1 MPFFGGGGGAAP
13 ADMVGAT
20 SSVAG
25 TAGLV
30 PAPAA
35 GDQNRCLTGAATF
48 LPNLILPEGDYPSG
62 CFISPT
68 LAYNPAASTLEPSDG
83 RIVFHSFFLPKA
95 VTIAGIQIRNS
106 STGTAIV
113 RLGLYSMDM
122 TTGKPS
128 SLLSDAG
135 TVDCSAT
142 SSEKTATISGGYAAT
157 SGWIFAAFAYS
168 KTGGKTAVN
177 FFGRFGTSDN
187 FFNGIVFGKSR
198 INDASAADFED
209 QTYSGGSLPS
219 SLTLTRSNGGSTRP
233 LINLSI

>member
-1 MPFFGGGGGAAP
+1 MGFFGGGGAAP
-13 ADMVGAT
+13 ANMVGAT
-20 SSVAG
+20 SSAAG

-35 GDQNRCLTGAATF
+35 GDQNKCLTGAATF
-48 LPNLILPEGDYPSG
+48 LPNLILPSGDYPSG
-62 CFISPT
+62 CFIAPT
-68 LAYNPAASTLEPSDG
+68 LALNPSSSTLEQTDG
-83 RIVFHSFFLPKA
+83 SIIFHSFFLPKA
-95 VTIAGIQIRNS
+95 ITISGIQIRNS

-122 TTGKPS
+122 TSGKPS

-177 FFGRFGTSDN
+177 FFGKFGGSDN
-187 FFNGIVFGKSR
+187 FFNGIVFGKTR
-198 INDASAADFED
+198 INDGSAADFSD
-209 QTYSGGSLPS
+209 TTYSGGSLPS
-219 SLTLTRSNGGSTRP
+219 SPTLSRSNSGYSRP
-233 LINLSI
+233 AINLSI